1 MQLIYFIEQNNNN
14 NDTDDNDNDTVFKV
28 KSVWWYKI
36 NIKHMLFKDII
47 IL

>member
-28 KSVWWYKI
+28 KSV
-36 NIKHMLFKDII
+36 
-47 IL
+47 